1 MKPTPANLDR
11 CQRNLD
17 AREPPGYW
25 TDNPAED
32 DAYAD
37 EIWEDEMDG
46 IVGLFNWDACD
57 NCIHYLQAHGCAAP
71 NPPVYTCGGD
81 DAVVCNEFL
90 KVVL

>member
-46 IVGLFNWDACD
+46 IVGLFNWS
-57 NCIHYLQAHGCAAP
+57 
-71 NPPVYTCGGD
+71 
-81 DAVVCNEFL
+81 
-90 KVVL
+90 